1 MKRLTFLFVA
11 LLCAFHA
18 YSQDVTECRKVVNI
32 AVDAVNNRSTD
43 ELKKY
48 LASDFTCAGK
58 SGAIAIKVMELLVT
72 QLDEHISDIRKISEQ
87 QENGTLTLVY
97 DFNYSKKLG
106 HKNATFVFNAN
117 NQLKQ
122 LELLSVQVK
131 TLDKKTDF
139 ETPAQEIIT
148 VPMEIQDN
156 MIVVTAKLNGIERKF
171 IFDSGAQSLYLN
183 SRYFGKDTINSI
195 SGAKSVN
202 SSISGQDIIPID
214 SFDFYGIK
222 TQNKDFVMSD
232 LSHLLKD
239 EGIYGLI
246 GYQVVKDYDWL
257 FDYANK
263 TLTLI
268 KPDKTADYI
277 NKMQYTTYE
286 IPIQMTSETSHIPF
300 VKGKIGT
307 EEVSLGI
314 DCGAAA
320 NLLDIAL
327 FDKLKN
333 NLTDITTTE
342 LAGVSTQKTDV
353 QKASVKSLALGK
365 KLFENVST
373 VFNNM
378 NHLNSRWENKI
389 DGLIGYEIL
398 SKQKTIV
405 SLRNKK
411 IIFIQ

>member
-1 MKRLTFLFVA
+1 MKRLAFLFLA
-11 LLCAFHA
+11 LVCAFHV
-18 YSQDVTECRKVVNI
+18 YSQDIDECRKVVNI
-32 AVDAVNNRSTD
+32 AIDAVNNRSTD
-43 ELKKY
+43 ELKKH
-48 LASDFTCAGK
+48 LSSDFTCAGK
-58 SGAIAIKVMELLVT
+58 SGAIAIKVMELLVN
-72 QLDEHISDIRKISEQ
+72 QLNEHISDISEISEQ

-373 VFNNM
+373 VFR
-378 NHLNSRWENKI
+378 SCFEF
-389 DGLIGYEIL
+389 
-398 SKQKTIV
+398 IV
-405 SLRNKK
+405 R
-411 IIFIQ
+411 

>member
-1 MKRLTFLFVA
+1 MKYFILIVA
-11 LLCAFHA
+11 CFIGNSILA
-18 YSQDVTECRKVVNI
+18 QDRNICEGIVGI
-32 AVDAVNNRSTD
+32 AVEAVNNRSTD
-43 ELKKY
+43 ELKKH
-48 LASDFTCAGK
+48 LSSDFTCAGK

-239 EGIYGLI
+239 EEIYGLI

>member
-58 SGAIAIKVMELLVT
+58 SGAIAIKVMELLIN
-72 QLDEHISDIRKISEQ
+72 QLNEHISDISEISEQ
-87 QENGTLTLVY
+87 QGNGTLTLVY

-122 LELLSVQVK
+122 LELLSIQVK
-131 TLDKKTDF
+131 TLDRKTDF